1 MDYYG
6 WMSLTHR
13 IIPALLLALGTL
25 AQAQTPAPSP
35 ATENKRSSLDSALFY
50 QVLLGELYARDDQPA
65 AGFSRILDAAQKSND
80 PQLYKRAV
88 HIAMDA
94 HAGDSALQ
102 ATKAWSHAWPD
113 SREANRYLLQV
124 LLGLNRVAD
133 TVDALRR
140 DIQLTPKEDQKEV
153 IWSIYRSFERSSDR
167 TLAAS
172 TVQRA
177 LTPWLNDPVL
187 GPTAWASIGRLRV
200 SAQDNKAALAAA
212 RAGLELDATAEH
224 PALLALSLM
233 APELPG
239 AEALVQKHLPSARP
253 EFHMAYIKA
262 LLGAKR
268 EVDATTQ
275 LQALRT
281 QHPDYAD
288 TWLIQG
294 AIALQNDQ
302 LDRAEQDL
310 QRYLELTQSAD
321 KSVAPEA
328 QRGRT
333 QAFHSLA
340 QIAIQR
346 KDFAQADLWLQRIN
360 NPEDVMRAQV
370 RRAGLLAQQG
380 QLEEALKLIENQPM
394 SSMDDLQLKQSATL
408 QLLREHKQYAR
419 ARTLLQAALAQ
430 RPDDLDSVYELA
442 MVQEKLGELDDM
454 ELLLRQLM
462 TAKPEDPQAFNAL
475 GYSLADRS
483 LRLPEAK
490 ALIEKA
496 LQLAPKDPFITDSL
510 AWVEY
515 RAGNL
520 ELAARLLQTAF
531 SDKPDAE
538 ISAHLG
544 EVLWQL
550 KRQPEALKV
559 WREGLQLSPTNE
571 SLMDT
576 LNRFQV
582 KL

>member
-13 IIPALLLALGTL
+13 LIPAVLLTL
-25 AQAQTPAPSP
+25 STLVQAQTPAASP
-35 ATENKRSSLDSALFY
+35 ATENKRSSMDSDLFY
-50 QVLLGELYARDDQPA
+50 QVLLGELYAGDDQPA
-65 AGFSRILDAAQKSND
+65 AGFSRILDAAQKTND

-88 HIAMDA
+88 HIAMNA
-94 HAGDSALQ
+94 HAGELALQ
-102 ATKAWSHAWPD
+102 AAKAWSHAWPD

-133 TVDALRR
+133 TAEPLRR
-140 DIQLTPKEDQKEV
+140 DVQLTPKDDQKEV
-153 IWSIYRSFERSSDR
+153 IWSIHRSFERSRDR
-167 TLAAS
+167 ALVAS

-177 LTPWLNDPVL
+177 LSPWLKDPLL

-200 SAQDNKAALAAA
+200 TAQDSKAALAAA
-212 RAGLELDATAEH
+212 RTGLDLDAAAEH

-233 APELPG
+233 APELPS

-253 EFHMAYIKA
+253 EFRMAYVKA
-262 LLGAKR
+262 LLSTKR
-268 EVDATTQ
+268 EPDAATQ
-275 LQALRT
+275 LQALHT
-281 QHPDYAD
+281 QHPDYPD

-294 AIALQNDQ
+294 AIALQSGQ
-302 LDRAEQDL
+302 LDNSEKDL

-321 KSVAPEA
+321 NSVAPET

-380 QLEEALKLIENQPM
+380 QLEEALRLIENQPM
-394 SSMDDLQLKQSATL
+394 HSMEDMQLKQSATL

-419 ARTLLQAALAQ
+419 ARSLLQAALAQ
-430 RPDDLDSVYELA
+430 RPDDLDSLYELA

-462 TAKPEDPQAFNAL
+462 AAKPEDPQAFNAL

-490 ALIEKA
+490 TLIEKA

-531 SDKPDAE
+531 GDKPDAE
-538 ISAHLG
+538 IAAHLG
-544 EVLWQL
+544 EVLWLL

-559 WREGLQLSPTNE
+559 WQEGLLLNPSNE

-576 LNRFQV
+576 LKRFQV